1 MKTPKKCLKLCYKV
15 IDMDISRRLSYR
27 KVVILGF
34 LVYFFSYAMRLD
46 YAASLVAIVNALGV
60 TNTAASVA
68 ITGSFITY
76 GLGQIVFG
84 IVGDKLHPVKIITFA
99 MIGTVLVNILVS
111 FCTNITLI
119 TVLWCFNGIFQ
130 AMIWPPLCR
139 FVAEQTTSDEYSNA
153 ITTVG
158 LSASIGTIFVY
169 LFVPAVLSVTAWVN
183 VFRCMAVFGAVIVT
197 VWFFMTKGINIEKA
211 QSKTATDMGEKYSI
225 FRVIALAGL
234 VPIFLIIILQGV
246 LRDGIQTWL
255 PSMVS
260 AEFKMDESSSILS
273 TAVLP
278 VLSMASVLV
287 ANFLYR
293 KLKNEIKTAAIIF
306 SVAAVAT
313 IPLGLGLDIP
323 ALLAIL
329 LAALISGCMHGVNH
343 MVISLIPK
351 RFHKY
356 GLMSTFS
363 GILNSFTYIGAALS
377 TYVFASVSDN
387 FGWEFVKLL
396 WLIIGLSGAAICI
409 LKLPKWTKFIK
420 E

>member
-1 MKTPKKCLKLCYKV
+1 MNKSKT
-15 IDMDISRRLSYR
+15 LSYSQ
-27 KVVILGF
+27 VVVLGF
-34 LVYFFSYAMRLD
+34 LVYFFSYAMRID
-46 YAASLVAIVNALGV
+46 YAASLVEIVKSLGV

-84 IVGDKLHPVKIITFA
+84 IVGDKLPPVRIITFA
-99 MIGTVLVNILVS
+99 MLGTILVNVLVS
-111 FCTNITLI
+111 FCTSITLI
-119 TVLWCFNGIFQ
+119 TVLWCFNGVFQ

-139 FVAEQTTSDEYSNA
+139 FVAEQTTADQYSSA

-158 LSASIGTIFVY
+158 LSGSVGTIFVY
-169 LFVPAVLSVTAWVN
+169 LFVPAVLSVTHWEN
-183 VFRCMAVFGAVIVT
+183 VFRCMAIFGVAIMSVWIIMTRGVVIQ
-197 VWFFMTKGINIEKA
+197 KA
-211 QSKTATDMGEKYSI
+211 ERVASSGEKEHSI
-225 FRVIALAGL
+225 FKVIAMAGL

-260 AEFKMDESSSILS
+260 SEFKMDESASILS

-278 VLSMASVLV
+278 ILSMISVL
-287 ANFLYR
+287 ASNFIYIR
-293 KLKNEIKTAAIIF
+293 LKNEIKTATIIF

-313 IPLGLGLDIP
+313 IPLGLGFNMP
-323 ALLAIL
+323 ALVSIF

-343 MVISLIPK
+343 MVVSIIPK

-363 GILNSFTYIGAALS
+363 GILNSFTYVGAALS
-377 TYVFASVSDN
+377 TYVFAAASDV
-387 FGWEFVKLL
+387 FGWGIVKIL
-396 WLIIGLSGAAICI
+396 WCVIGVSGAAICI
-409 LKLPKWTKFIK
+409 LKLPRWTKFIK
-420 E
+420 TR

>member
-1 MKTPKKCLKLCYKV
+1 MTKL
-15 IDMDISRRLSYR
+15 SFG

-46 YAASLVAIVNALGV
+46 YAASLVAIVNDLGV
-60 TNTAASVA
+60 TNTAASAA

-76 GLGQIVFG
+76 GVGQIVFG

-99 MIGTVLVNILVS
+99 MLGTILVNLLVS
-111 FCTNITLI
+111 FCTSITLI
-119 TVLWCFNGIFQ
+119 TVLWCFNGVFQ

-139 FVAEQTTSDEYSNA
+139 FVAEQTTSAQYSSA

-169 LFVPAVLSVTAWVN
+169 LFVPAILSVTAWVN
-183 VFRCMAVFGAVIVT
+183 VFRSMAAFGALIVAVWVI
-197 VWFFMTKGINIEKA
+197 MTKGVNIQKA
-211 QSKTATDMGEKYSI
+211 EPVAAPDGKNEYTI
-225 FRVIALAGL
+225 FKVMALAGL
-234 VPIFLIIILQGV
+234 VPIFFIIILQGV

-260 AEFKMDESSSILS
+260 ADFNMDESSSILS

-278 VLSMASVLV
+278 VLSMASVLMS
-287 ANFLYR
+287 NFLYIR
-293 KLKNEIKTAAIIF
+293 LKNEIKTATIMF

-313 IPLGLGLDIP
+313 IPLGLGLRIP
-323 ALLAIL
+323 ALLSIF

-343 MVISLIPK
+343 MIVSLIPK

-363 GILNSFTYIGAALS
+363 GILNSFTYVGAALS
-377 TYVFASVSDN
+377 TYVFAAASDN
-387 FGWEFVKLL
+387 LGWGVVKII
-396 WLIIGLSGAAICI
+396 WLIIGFAGALIC
-409 LKLPKWTKFIK
+409 LFKLPRWTKFIK
-420 E
+420 SK